1 MTVPINPSD
10 HPLES
15 FDEVLRRI
23 SAGLPPEA
31 MKGGTHMDFANGSS
45 QDGLLAKVL
54 EKAGDAILSYGE
66 VKQLLYGAIHDRMNN
81 SLEPLTL
88 PFSALV
94 AAISDEALL
103 MNLSTLGTGIG
114 SSMMLALAP
123 LFVDS
128 AISTIAKV
136 LRFESMP
143 PVTKKEKAVESFLG
157 ALIGLQI
164 GAGLTSDMKVVV
176 PIQNKATI
184 SRMVQEMER
193 AKEEFETLFAV
204 AQRDGLDTSLVAGFK
219 DAPSDA
225 ISFLRSLSPGQESY
239 TLSLLGVWAA
249 NRTIVQNVLFKR
261 PYEELRAR
269 FDKIKHTLLYGL
281 KEEIREDQ
289 AKQLELIQQLLW
301 AAPLLTNYEIIK
313 QLLDDLEEDAAS
325 DKTKARA
332 VEQLLLFG
340 AAKEICVIASGH
352 VIPEYQYVGVMH
364 TQLEHL
370 SKKIG
375 EFLPKAAAD
384 LTTGQM
390 EALSRLIEE
399 GLQAIREENPY
410 SLSIILKSHPRTFL
424 YLLHTHSFLTED
436 VSLPVLTAQVT
447 KFDEAIG
454 RLSKWK
460 SFHRH
465 QPGALQALLREAKN
479 EPASD
484 IAKMICR
491 IVYKAILE
499 EISSLEPHEAAI
511 LRALLAE

>member
-1 MTVPINPSD
+1 MTVPINPPD
-10 HPLES
+10 HAPES
-15 FDEVLRRI
+15 FEDVLRRI
-23 SAGLPPEA
+23 SAGLPPDA
-31 MKGGTHMDFANGSS
+31 MKGGTHMDFAGGSS

-66 VKQLLYGAIHDRMNN
+66 VKQLLYGAIQDRVNN
-81 SLEPLTL
+81 SLEPMTA

-103 MNLSTLGTGIG
+103 MNMSTLGAGVG

-128 AISTIAKV
+128 AISTISKV

-143 PVTKKEKAVESFLG
+143 PITKKEKAVESFLG

-164 GAGLTSDMKVVV
+164 GAGLTSDMKIVV
-176 PIQNKATI
+176 PIQNRATI
-184 SRMVQEMER
+184 TGMIQEMER

-204 AQRDGLDTSLVAGFK
+204 AERDGLDTSLVEGFK

-225 ISFLRSLSPGQESY
+225 ISFLRSLKPGEESY

-249 NRTIVQNVLFKR
+249 NRTIVQNILFKR
-261 PYEELRAR
+261 PYEELRVR
-269 FDKIKHTLLYGL
+269 FDKVKHALFYGL
-281 KEEIREDQ
+281 KDEISEQQ
-289 AKQLELIQQLLW
+289 AKQLDLIQQLLW
-301 AAPLLTNYEIIK
+301 AAPLLTNYEIIQ
-313 QLLDDLEEDAAS
+313 QLLDELEEDETS
-325 DKTKARA
+325 GKPKPRA
-332 VEQLLLFG
+332 VGQLLLFG
-340 AAKEICVIASGH
+340 AAKEIRVIASGQMT
-352 VIPEYQYVGVMH
+352 PEYQYVGVMH

-375 EFLPKAAAD
+375 ELLPKAAAD
-384 LTTGQM
+384 LTTEQM
-390 EALSRLIEE
+390 EALSRAIVESI
-399 GLQAIREENPY
+399 QAIREENPY

-424 YLLHTHSFLTED
+424 YLLHVHSFLIED
-436 VSLPVLTAQVT
+436 VSLPAVANPSA

-460 SFHRH
+460 SFHRY

-484 IAKMICR
+484 IYR

-499 EISSLEPHEAAI
+499 ELSTLEPKEAAI
-511 LRALLAE
+511 LRALLTS